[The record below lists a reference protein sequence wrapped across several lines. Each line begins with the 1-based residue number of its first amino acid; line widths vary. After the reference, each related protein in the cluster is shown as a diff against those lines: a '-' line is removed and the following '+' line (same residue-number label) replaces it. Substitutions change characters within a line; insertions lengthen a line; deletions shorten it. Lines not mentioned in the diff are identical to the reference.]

1 MDAITASSE
10 RAMPQ
15 AHFIDINPRLLQC
28 VELRPIAG
36 AESNGHIVEFAGRAS
51 ETIKVAFTGG
61 PFKGKGI
68 VVTLPRDNRDLS
80 KPVDLD
86 GLGELCI
93 VSGPAGR

>member
-1 MDAITASSE
+1 
-10 RAMPQ
+10 MPQ
-15 AHFIDINPRLLQC
+15 ARFIDINPRLLQC
-28 VELRPIAG
+28 VELRPLSG

-51 ETIKVAFTGG
+51 ETIKVAFTSG
-61 PFKGKGI
+61 PLKGKGI
-68 VVTLPRDNRDLS
+68 MVILPRDNLDLS